1 MDNTSSATFA
11 FSDRGLEA
19 ALDAIGEAGFAQA
32 ELWGA
37 EPHIGTPSVREQAR
51 VRAILDGH
59 SVRART
65 MHAPTGRYT
74 LGATDEDWRHE
85 CIAVFKEYV
94 RLAGSLG
101 LTEIVI
107 HPIPAHDWVPDIDD
121 PKLPP
126 RIREAVQRSL
136 DDLMP
141 TIEKSGTRVTLENL
155 PRLNGMPLRTM
166 KELRAVVDGYPDK
179 ALGLI
184 LDTGH
189 AAVLGLD
196 PVDEVH
202 AAGERLCGT
211 HIHDIDVRTQVPVP
225 PWATVGRVDHH
236 SPTLGNL
243 DWAAMRKAFT
253 EIGYTG
259 PWTSGATMPSHGE
272 SREEL
277 AREVTDWMAS
287 WV

>member
-1 MDNTSSATFA
+1 MDNTSSTTFA

-32 ELWGA
+32 ELGGA
-37 EPHIGTPSVREQAR
+37 EPHISTPSGQEQAR

-65 MHAPTGRYT
+65 MHAPIGRYT
-74 LGATDEDWRHE
+74 LGAVDEDLRHE
-85 CIAVFKEYV
+85 CVAVFKRYV
-94 RLAGSLG
+94 RLAGALG
-101 LTEIVI
+101 LTEVVI
-107 HPIPAHDWVPDIDD
+107 HPIPAHDWVSDIDD
-121 PKLPP
+121 PALPQ

-141 TIEKSGTRVTLENL
+141 TIEESGTRVTLENL
-155 PRLNGMPLRTM
+155 PRVRGMPLRTM
-166 KELRAVVDGYPDK
+166 KELRAVVDGYPSK

-189 AAVLGLD
+189 VGVLGLD

-202 AAGERLCGT
+202 AAGDRLCGT

-225 PWATVGRVDHH
+225 PWATQGRVDHH

-253 EIGYTG
+253 DIDYTG
-259 PWTSGATMPSHGE
+259 PWTSEATIASHGE

-277 AREVTDWMAS
+277 AREVRDWMAS